1 MGQTTP
7 KISEADIKRL
17 CSDRSF
23 QRGQSYYRSGALFEP
38 VRQGTE
44 LRGYCE
50 GSSYEPYRVSVRLGS
65 QGIEHSACTC
75 PYDWGGLCKHQTAL
89 LLTWLYEPDSFH
101 TVAPLDELLAN
112 RSQQELIALIKE
124 MLKREPDLVR
134 LLELPVQPDRN
145 TPLDLAVFR
154 RQISYALRHDYPEI
168 DQAATNWRR
177 C

>member
-1 MGQTTP
+1 LDKWP
-7 KISEADIKRL
+7 II
-17 CSDRSF
+17 F
-23 QRGQSYYRSGALFEP
+23 IF
-38 VRQGTE
+38 
-44 LRGYCE
+44 
-50 GSSYEPYRVSVRLGS
+50 
-65 QGIEHSACTC
+65 
-75 PYDWGGLCKHQTAL
+75 L
-89 LLTWLYEPDSFH
+89 LLTIYLSRFTLLFYIIDAIALFH